1 MVPLLQQPEKT
12 KYILLYKKRRLPVA
26 ELDLIVPRRCPSMV
40 VWVQYPPGDFEN
52 EMGWPCEACHLRS
65 NELWTLSLGVESSL
79 VLCPR

>member
-1 MVPLLQQPEKT
+1 M
-12 KYILLYKKRRLPVA
+12 A